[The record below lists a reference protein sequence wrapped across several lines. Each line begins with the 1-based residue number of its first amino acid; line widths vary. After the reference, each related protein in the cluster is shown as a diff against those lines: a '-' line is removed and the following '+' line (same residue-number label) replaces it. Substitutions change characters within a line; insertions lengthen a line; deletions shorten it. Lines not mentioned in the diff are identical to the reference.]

1 MRHNIREILNAG
13 YSLRRDRAAPVTSAM
28 ASVAAVQGRAKVPVI
43 NRMTI
48 LSGLIKFSD
57 PAPEILDGYS
67 TAHSGDGAQA
77 VIKIFA
83 VSERFELLKGFDI
96 ERAQDLGELQCG
108 VGLENPVS
116 RRGSLSVLD
125 NSISKGIRSHRFA
138 VRDENR

>member
-67 TAHSGDGAQA
+67 TA
-77 VIKIFA
+77 
-83 VSERFELLKGFDI
+83 
-96 ERAQDLGELQCG
+96 RARRKRKSRSVNAMKLIRYDR
-108 VGLENPVS
+108 NP
-116 RRGSLSVLD
+116 RR
-125 NSISKGIRSHRFA
+125 
-138 VRDENR
+138 